1 MRRIV
6 VVLSVGFI
14 LMAILLVV
22 TLSGSPIA
30 VAGVNTTSEASI
42 GALKTKAQVCQ
53 GGETLPAGTTGV
65 RLRVFG
71 FIGPRV
77 TVRMLSHGSVIAHGE
92 AGPGWTGS
100 VVTVPV
106 KPLPVERTGLT
117 LCFGIF
123 LNGYET
129 TFLTGEPTTPARAAT
144 GPEGSLGGRLRVEY
158 MRPGHTSWLSIAP
171 EVARRIGLGRGAAGT
186 WWVLLGLA
194 FMAGAIAVSS
204 RLVLRELE

>member
-6 VVLSVGFI
+6 VVVSVGFA

-22 TLSGSPIA
+22 TLSGSPVA
-30 VAGVNTTSEASI
+30 VAGVNTATESSVGGPSTKTEA
-42 GALKTKAQVCQ
+42 CQ
-53 GGETLPAGTTGV
+53 GGETLPAGTTGI
-65 RLRVFG
+65 RLRVFS
-71 FIGPRV
+71 FTGPRV

-92 AGPGWTGS
+92 VGSGWTGA
-100 VVTVPV
+100 VVNVPV

-129 TFLTGEPTTPARAAT
+129 NYLTGEPTPPARAAK
-144 GPEGSLGGRLRVEY
+144 GPEGTLGGRLRVEY
-158 MRPGHTSWLSIAP
+158 MRPGHTSWWSIAT

-186 WWVLLGLA
+186 WWVLLGIA
-194 FMAGAIAVSS
+194 FMVGAVALSS